1 MISRTVYDLTGKKV
15 WVAGHRGM
23 VGSATVRRL
32 ATEDCDI
39 LTVDR
44 KTADL
49 RSQADVARWMADA
62 RPDAVFLAAAT
73 VGGIYANEIR
83 PAEFLYDN
91 LMIEANIIQAARTNG
106 VEKLLFL
113 GSACIYPRLARQ
125 PMAEDAL
132 MTGSLEATNE
142 WYAIAKIAG
151 IKLCDAFRRQ
161 YGCDFISAMPNNLYG
176 PHDNYDLTSSHVV
189 PALIRKVHEARINN
203 EPTVTIWGTGKPLR
217 EFLHVDD
224 CADALIF
231 LMKNY
236 SAEGHVNIG
245 SGEEVSIAELAQ
257 IIAEVAGYRGGFV
270 FDTGKPDGTP
280 RKLLD
285 VSLISG
291 MGWRA
296 KTSLV
301 AGLQRTY
308 REYAS

>member
-1 MISRTVYDLTGKKV
+1 LINRTVYNLTGKKV

>member
-1 MISRTVYDLTGKKV
+1 MINRTVYNLTGKKV